1 MHIYLR
7 QAMFRGEFMC
17 VNARNECRGIP
28 FDPIFHL
35 VVEHWDR
42 IREQLVVNINA
53 DYHVYEGDE
62 FREHLFEQYLERER
76 LTWPRLESGRLDL
89 KEKTFRS
96 MAKVDVRVAPLH
108 ELRATLSQLREIKL
122 KVDADGRVRTKLWAF
137 GSKTGRTQPSATEY
151 PFGPATWTRFF
162 IKPRPGR
169 AIAYCDF
176 EQQEF
181 GIAACK
187 SGDENM
193 LAAYASGDPYLAFA
207 EQARALT
214 EAEVEAYQVY
224 KQDADK
230 KSAESERA
238 EQVRGPYKQT
248 SLAVLY
254 GMGEQSLA
262 VRLGLPR
269 LNAQALRRAHRR
281 TYGQFWNWSDA
292 VVAQAAH
299 DGYIRTAGGWWMY
312 VGKKVPVRTLRN
324 FPMQAHGSDILRVAC
339 VLLDRYGIE
348 VIATVHDAVL
358 IEADIGNIDQAVAL
372 TKAAM
377 QAASRIVLDGFEL
390 RVEAKVVRYPNRY
403 TDKRGTRMWETV
415 NALLSDIL
423 QERRA

>member
-1 MHIYLR
+1 MYMYLR

-17 VNARNECRGIP
+17 ANARTECRGIP
-28 FDPIFHL
+28 FDPLFHQ
-35 VVEHWDR
+35 VVEHWAH
-42 IREQLVVNINA
+42 IREQLVVKINA

-89 KEKTFRS
+89 KGTNFPRHGQ
-96 MAKVDVRVAPLH
+96 ARRALAPLH
-108 ELRATLSQLREIKL
+108 ELRATLSQLREIKIKL
-122 KVDADGRVRTKLWAF
+122 DADGRVRTKLWAF
-137 GSKTGRTQPSATEY
+137 GSKTGRTQPSVTEY
-151 PFGPATWTRFF
+151 PFGPATWVRFF
-162 IKPRPGR
+162 IKPQPGR
-169 AIAYCDF
+169 AIAYCDY

-181 GIAACK
+181 GIAARL

-193 LAAYASGDPYLAFA
+193 LAAYASGDPYLKFA

-214 EAEVEAYQVY
+214 EAEVEAYRNY
-224 KQDADK
+224 KQGDGEKSDA
-230 KSAESERA
+230 SERA

-299 DGYIRTAGGWWMY
+299 TGYIRTAGGWWMY

-324 FPMQAHGSDILRVAC
+324 FSMQAHGSDILRVAV
-339 VLLDRYGIE
+339 VLLDCLWHRGHRDRARC
-348 VIATVHDAVL
+348 V
-358 IEADIGNIDQAVAL
+358 AD
-372 TKAAM
+372 
-377 QAASRIVLDGFEL
+377 
-390 RVEAKVVRYPNRY
+390 
-403 TDKRGTRMWETV
+403 
-415 NALLSDIL
+415 
-423 QERRA
+423 